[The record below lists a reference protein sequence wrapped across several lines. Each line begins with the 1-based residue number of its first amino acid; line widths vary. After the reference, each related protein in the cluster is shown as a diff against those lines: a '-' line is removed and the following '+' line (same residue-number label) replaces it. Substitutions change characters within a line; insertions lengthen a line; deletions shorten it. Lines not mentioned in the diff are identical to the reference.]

1 MKRSAHLLL
10 TAAALL
16 SLSACSLPKRPEETL
31 PQAEEET
38 YPQPSSI
45 IEDMLKAQ
53 EAMTETEPSF
63 SEEEEAY
70 SFENGLEIQKVPD
83 LITGEYIW
91 QSVVEAGEIK
101 YDKFGGEYRD
111 YDVEPRYYETLDG
124 SQKLDVRRWDN
135 LRYSCGDYLI
145 YEYDGTLYVAK
156 PDKMY
161 EPLLSFENG
170 SEISVA
176 GDNLMVDN
184 FHNAFLHFYDCDFNL
199 ISQLDGVRAAGEGVT
214 TQFSDGFLPVEEV
227 QTGKFGYLDTNGSL
241 ILPFL
246 YDAVTDFSN
255 GYAGVLVGAELQP
268 YTEEGNITLHLVQGG
283 QWGIID
289 KQGTFVLEPSEKT
302 GNTAQTEEE
311 KSLYGGAKG
320 FGPVRED
327 GTVDFLNR
335 MDGSV
340 LFTEKIY

>member
-145 YEYDGTLYVAK
+145 
-156 PDKMY
+156 
-161 EPLLSFENG
+161 
-170 SEISVA
+170 
-176 GDNLMVDN
+176 
-184 FHNAFLHFYDCDFNL
+184 
-199 ISQLDGVRAAGEGVT
+199 
-214 TQFSDGFLPVEEV
+214 
-227 QTGKFGYLDTNGSL
+227 
-241 ILPFL
+241 
-246 YDAVTDFSN
+246 
-255 GYAGVLVGAELQP
+255 
-268 YTEEGNITLHLVQGG
+268 
-283 QWGIID
+283 
-289 KQGTFVLEPSEKT
+289 
-302 GNTAQTEEE
+302 
-311 KSLYGGAKG
+311 
-320 FGPVRED
+320 
-327 GTVDFLNR
+327 
-335 MDGSV
+335 
-340 LFTEKIY
+340 